1 MTNEPTGKI
10 PLWCPESPPILT
22 FDQKV
27 AKNAEGT
34 RCSAEY
40 SEGAIRG
47 ESSCAF
53 YLFIR
58 AHRT

>member
-27 AKNAEGT
+27 AKMLKAPDVLRSIQKAPFAASHPVDEFGHPRPT
-34 RCSAEY
+34 A
-40 SEGAIRG
+40 
-47 ESSCAF
+47 
-53 YLFIR
+53 
-58 AHRT
+58 

>member
-27 AKNAEGT
+27 AKMLKAPDVLRSIQKALLAAGHPVDEFGHPRPT
-34 RCSAEY
+34 A
-40 SEGAIRG
+40 
-47 ESSCAF
+47 
-53 YLFIR
+53 
-58 AHRT
+58 